1 MLCGRSRPTSNLR
14 CDLKDFFPFRWIEV
28 ALNTRKTGHWWR
40 GEGERYKASAPS
52 AFGLSVRWLF
62 RSTDVKQGFF
72 TFFTYSGQRPKIHPS
87 ATVLPLY
94 TDTYFFFF
102 QLYQCFL
109 ISGHQGTTVSQSQ
122 LQDVLIKT
130 GEKVLDIKTL
140 KMFKIRTWYRTEAI
154 SREEWTNMVLDRNSV
169 CTMIHLQVNPSHG
182 LGESIAFIRK
192 KENVHLA

>member
-1 MLCGRSRPTSNLR
+1 MEKG
-14 CDLKDFFPFRWIEV
+14 
-28 ALNTRKTGHWWR
+28 R
-40 GEGERYKASAPS
+40 GEVWGERT
-52 AFGLSVRWLF
+52 FGF
-62 RSTDVKQGFF
+62 RFVSQMTISS
-72 TFFTYSGQRPKIHPS
+72 YWRKIRI
-87 ATVLPLY
+87 L
-94 TDTYFFFF
+94 YFFSHIPANALRFIQEQHFSHYLLTHTFSF

-109 ISGHQGTTVSQSQ
+109 TSGHQGTTVSQSQ

-154 SREEWTNMVLDRNSV
+154 SREEWANMVLDRNSV

-182 LGESIAFIRK
+182 LGESIAFIGK